1 MALILSAA
9 LAISPVA
16 TYPASY
22 PLIGW
27 HNVVT
32 FGSLSAT
39 SAATGYPATNLSTPS
54 TIDRWVGGSAA
65 ELLVTVSGLDDEVD
79 YVGIARHNLGSA
91 GIEVSVE
98 ILTADAGG
106 VWAEAFAG
114 VLLGDDAPAVLQF
127 AAVTVI
133 GVRLRLQAGT
143 AAPDIA
149 VLHVGK
155 LIQMQKGLQQDWVP
169 LHRAVST
176 EKLGGRNEAGDY
188 LGTIVTRQKAGTV
201 ASFKVLD
208 ADWYDATLA
217 AFVDAANAGS
227 AFFFMWEPDGH
238 ADEVGYCWLT
248 ADAMP
253 RWSMMN
259 TDYLDLSLSLGG
271 IVS

>member
-1 MALILSAA
+1 MALFLASA
-9 LAISPVA
+9 LAISPVD
-16 TYPASY
+16 TWPAKN

-32 FGSLSAT
+32 FASLSAT
-39 SAATGYPATNLSTPS
+39 SAATGYPVTNLSTPS

-79 YVGIARHNLGSA
+79 YVGIARHNLGSK

-98 ILTADAGG
+98 VLTADAGG

-114 VLLGDDAPAVLQF
+114 VLPGDDSPLLLRF

-133 GVRLRLQAGT
+133 GVRLRLLAGD

-155 LIQMQKGLQQDWVP
+155 MIQMQKGLQADWVP
-169 LHRAVST
+169 LHRALEV
-176 EKLGGRNEAGDY
+176 EKFLGRNDAGDF
-188 LGTIVTRQKAGTV
+188 LGAIVTRRRAAAT
-201 ASFKVLD
+201 ATFRLLTS
-208 ADWYDATLA
+208 AWYDATLA
-217 AFVDAANAGS
+217 GFVAGVNGGD
-227 AFFFMWEPDGH
+227 AFFFAWDPADH
-238 ADEVGYCWLT
+238 ADEVGYCFVEGSVQPKFPTLNKGFVDL
-248 ADAMP
+248 A
-253 RWSMMN
+253 
-259 TDYLDLSLSLGG
+259 LSLSG